1 MAKNVKNAAKKPEAA
16 QVPQAPDV
24 KPETA
29 QKAQK
34 PRLRKMLKF

>member
-1 MAKNVKNAAKKPEAA
+1 MAKNVKNAAKKPEAD
-16 QVPQAPDV
+16 QTTDV

-34 PRLRKMLKF
+34 PKLRKMLKF

>member
-1 MAKNVKNAAKKPEAA
+1 MAKNMKNAAKKPEAA
-16 QVPQAPDV
+16 QVPDV

-34 PRLRKMLKF
+34 PKLRKMLKF